1 MYKFSAIIVHK
12 QKSSFR
18 SVITVVLN
26 ISLIMIIVNCCKLT
40 KYLGSDE
47 KEVKEEESDLKV
59 LAPDLIKT
67 IESSILTFHLFLKMD
82 KRKSGGV
89 RDLFGGQT
97 QLATPLQQ
105 VQSSLKQVQSCC
117 LILNPS

>member
-1 MYKFSAIIVHK
+1 
-12 QKSSFR
+12 
-18 SVITVVLN
+18 
-26 ISLIMIIVNCCKLT
+26 MIIFNSCKLT
-40 KYLGSDE
+40 KYLGSDQ
-47 KEVKEEESDLKV
+47 KELKEEESDLKV

-67 IESSILTFHLFLKMD
+67 IESSILTFYLFLKMD

-105 VQSSLKQVQSCC
+105 VQSSLKQVQSVM
-117 LILNPS
+117 LSNF